1 MFYSAIS
8 QIKAE
13 HPLLHILYL
22 ERFRADPMSRRA
34 FIVRSH
40 KVPACTL
47 RTWIKKKL
55 HAMSSTR
62 KSLNGKSINGKD
74 GPSIHHNYTTADM
87 NPVATF
93 TQEHTHCHHLA
104 IPRCLTC
111 HLYVKWARHIYN
123 LPPTHRT
130 CGLVAFRTR
139 AATTS
144 TRQLTSDTV
153 HGAKGSMSPLNTSGT
168 GDTPRRIMLSS
179 RGSGSIKDG
188 MEYRPK
194 SCPRPRRLYNTE
206 HTGADR

>member
-8 QIKAE
+8 EIKAE

-55 HAMSSTR
+55 DAMSSTR

-153 HGAKGSMSPLNTSGT
+153 PSGKGSSTPLIATRSD
-168 GDTPRRIMLSS
+168 DTPRPARP
-179 RGSGSIKDG
+179 SG
-188 MEYRPK
+188 
-194 SCPRPRRLYNTE
+194 
-206 HTGADR
+206 